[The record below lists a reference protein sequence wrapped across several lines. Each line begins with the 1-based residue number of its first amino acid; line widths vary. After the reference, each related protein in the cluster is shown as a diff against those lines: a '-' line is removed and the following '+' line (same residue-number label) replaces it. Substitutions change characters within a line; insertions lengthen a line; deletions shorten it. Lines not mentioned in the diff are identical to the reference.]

1 MKLYSIDNHYT
12 IAPLIYRSPSQPT
25 NIFDQF
31 ANILELALDEVP
43 NHNQFLIV
51 VLGDL
56 NVKSENWY
64 EHDKMSNERAKIDAL
79 TSQFGLQQ
87 IIKEPTHAVAEY
99 SSSVI
104 WYLRSTKLG
113 KGIRISLS
121 RLSKLS
127 SSNSIRKI

>member
-56 NVKSENWY
+56 NVKSE
-64 EHDKMSNERAKIDAL
+64 H
-79 TSQFGLQQ
+79 
-87 IIKEPTHAVAEY
+87 
-99 SSSVI
+99 
-104 WYLRSTKLG
+104 
-113 KGIRISLS
+113 
-121 RLSKLS
+121 
-127 SSNSIRKI
+127 